1 MSLYQVGTLTTF
13 GPGGRP
19 LGSRSAAQH
28 WLRQSCFSGSTPLKP
43 DGRRALVLGLARAS
57 PARPCGKEP
66 SARPLGFS
74 LRSRASARR
83 CSAALVG
90 LRPRLGCC
98 ARPWRASLSPARSGV
113 PGPLAGL
120 KSASLYRA
128 APGAARVGL
137 RPAPRLVGRRLRG
150 VLAAVPAS
158 AALLCRSLGPA
169 GPRRLP
175 PPFSVV
181 GGPCVVGARRARLGL
196 GGPGV
201 ARSGASPRG
210 ARPPLGFARPPPC
223 AS

>member
-1 MSLYQVGTLTTF
+1 MTWWPSGTC
-13 GPGGRP
+13 PRP
-19 LGSRSAAQH
+19 RSPRVAAR
-28 WLRQSCFSGSTPLKP
+28 L
-43 DGRRALVLGLARAS
+43 
-57 PARPCGKEP
+57 CGKEP

-98 ARPWRASLSPARSGV
+98 ARALAGRSLSPARSGV
-113 PGPLAGL
+113 PAPLAGL
-120 KSASLYRA
+120 ESASLCRA

-137 RPAPRLVGRRLRG
+137 RPVPRLVGRRLRG

-181 GGPCVVGARRARLGL
+181 GGPCVVGARRDRLGL
-196 GGPGV
+196 GGRGCPLG
-201 ARSGASPRG
+201 RSPSRGASP
-210 ARPPLGFARPPPC
+210 ARLCPAPALAV
-223 AS
+223 